1 MFCIAEGSEDLN
13 HLQKVLLMILKDF
26 IEICEENNLTY
37 YVCGGT
43 ALGAVRHNGFIPWDD
58 DVDVYLF
65 RKDYEKF
72 LNIVSQKENDKY
84 TFVNFKTNDDYFFYF
99 TKMMLNG
106 TKFEEWWANQVN
118 FKSQIFIDIFVLDN
132 ITDNSFKRF
141 FQIKICRILD
151 RLTTMTAI
159 KLKGYPKSIQIPS
172 NIIHNLFKLLRVKPH
187 CISNLNLKLMKSH
200 KDNNSKMI
208 CDFSEVGQPAVYE
221 RKDFGN
227 PVKKKFESIEVNVAE
242 NYDYVLS
249 KIYGDY
255 MTVPDK
261 KDRISHN
268 ISNLDFGKY

>member
-1 MFCIAEGSEDLN
+1 MFYIKEGSEDLK

-26 IEICEENNLTY
+26 IEICEENDLNY

-72 LNIVSQKENDKY
+72 LEIVSKKENDKY
-84 TFVNFKTNDDYFFYF
+84 TFVNVKTHDDYFLYF

-132 ITDNSFKRF
+132 ITDNRFKRF
-141 FQIKICRILD
+141 FQVKICRILD
-151 RLTTMTAI
+151 RLTTIAAI
-159 KLKGYPKSIQIPS
+159 KLEGYPKSVQTPS
-172 NIIHNLFKLLRVKPH
+172 NIIHNIFKLLKIKPIT
-187 CISNLNLKLMKSH
+187 ISNLNLKLMKIN
-200 KDNNSKMI
+200 KDDNSKMV
-208 CDFSEVGQPAVYE
+208 CDFSEVGRPAVYE
-221 RKDFGN
+221 RKDFGK
-227 PVKKKFESIEVNVAE
+227 PIKIKFESIEINVAQ
-242 NYDYVLS
+242 NYNYTLS

-255 MTVPDK
+255 MKIPDK
-261 KDRISHN
+261 KDRINHK
-268 ISNLDFGKY
+268 ISELDFGIY

>member
-1 MFCIAEGSEDLN
+1 MFCIEEGSNDLK
-13 HLQKVLLMILKDF
+13 HLQKILLMILKDF
-26 IEICEENNLTY
+26 IEICEENNLQY

-72 LNIVSQKENDKY
+72 LDIVSKMENNKY
-84 TFVNFKTNDDYFFYF
+84 TFVNFKTYDDCFLYF

-106 TKFEEWWANQVN
+106 TKFEEWWAHQVN

-132 ITDNSFKRF
+132 ITTNSFKRF
-141 FQIKICRILD
+141 LQVKACRILD
-151 RLTTMTAI
+151 KLTTIASI
-159 KLKGYPKSIQIPS
+159 RLEGYPKYVQIPL
-172 NIIHNLFKLLRVKPH
+172 NIIHSIFKLLRIKPSN
-187 CISNLNLKLMKSH
+187 ISNLNQKLMKIH

-208 CDFSEVGQPAVYE
+208 CDFSEVGHPAVFKREDYGTPI
-221 RKDFGN
+221 KM
-227 PVKKKFESIEVNVAE
+227 KFESIEVNVAE

-249 KIYGDY
+249 KTYGDY
-255 MTVPDK
+255 MKIPNK
-261 KDRISHN
+261 KDRISHY